1 MACCSISNRATVGR
15 RSDLSRR
22 RAPGTWTAP
31 WDATERI
38 VRERSAAARHGARL
52 RRTAVAT
59 DPLIA
64 PQLPGYFIDRH
75 AFRRQ
80 RLIRGRARGLTFS
93 APPAAGRS
101 AYLAALVRP
110 ARRLNGWV
118 PSPDGSTG
126 TGDFYESL
134 RRRWKEFG
142 TRAGLPSGAA
152 RLPDARL
159 LTWRQVMDESVFY
172 PAAPVFRGATF
183 IDALAETS
191 ATAILNEVGP
201 GGVIDFFC
209 FMLQVHETMHHHQTG
224 EPLLNEVVQA
234 WIWSRFLTEE
244 SLWEFQR
251 GTTHSLVRE
260 AQVVER
266 YPELVDAAATARLD
280 TAKMI
285 QSISADNAYFT
296 CCLLGYLFD
305 TGDLRYGDYLAR
317 IEDALANRANSK
329 AMRDIAMSLLCN
341 APFSP
346 SL

>member
-1 MACCSISNRATVGR
+1 MACSSISNRARVGR

-31 WDATERI
+31 WDATDRI
-38 VRERSAAARHGARL
+38 VRQRSAAARHGARL
-52 RRTAVAT
+52 RRAAHRT
-59 DPLIA
+59 DPLIT

-80 RLIRGRARGLTFS
+80 RLIRGRAHGLAFS
-93 APPAAGRS
+93 APPETDRS
-101 AYLAALVRP
+101 AYLAALLRP

-118 PSPDGSTG
+118 PSPDGGTG

-134 RRRWKEFG
+134 RRRWEEFG
-142 TRAGLPSGAA
+142 TRTGLPSGAA
-152 RLPDARL
+152 GLPDARL

-172 PAAPVFRGATF
+172 PGPPVFRGATF
-183 IDALAETS
+183 IDALSEIS
-191 ATAILNEVGP
+191 ATAVLNEVGP
-201 GGVIDFFC
+201 CGVIDFSC

-234 WIWSRFLTEE
+234 AIWSRFLTEE
-244 SLWEFQR
+244 SLWKFQR
-251 GTTHSLVRE
+251 DTTRSLVRE

-266 YPELVDAAATARLD
+266 HPDLVDAAAAARLD
-280 TAKMI
+280 TARMI
-285 QSISADNAYFT
+285 QSVSADNAYFT

-305 TGDLRYGDYLAR
+305 TGDLRYSDYLAQ
-317 IEDALANRANSK
+317 IGDVLANRANSK
-329 AMRDIAMSLLCN
+329 AMRDITMSLLCS
-341 APFSP
+341 APFSS